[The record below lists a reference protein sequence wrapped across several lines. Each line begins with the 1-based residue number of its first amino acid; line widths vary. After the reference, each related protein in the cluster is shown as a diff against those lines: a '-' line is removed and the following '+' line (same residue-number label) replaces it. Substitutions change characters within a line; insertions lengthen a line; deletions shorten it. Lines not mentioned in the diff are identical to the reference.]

1 MSSEAKNKG
10 IIVFL
15 ILLISLICYFSYQN
29 IQDYNDLK
37 ASFKEEKKA
46 LESDLDKII
55 LDYDRI
61 IDKGVMLESRLKE
74 KKLMVIQF
82 RDSLNTIEENNF
94 KLIRA
99 YRNRISSLEEEN
111 RTLFLKIDYLNNENN
126 ALLSENDKVK
136 EELKKKVYLTSKLR
150 NQNKKLN
157 NYSTGLQ
164 EKVDIA
170 SEIEVVSVKVSAI
183 KQKAQDKNIETTKH
197 KKTDAF
203 RVSFRVRENKI
214 AQSGQKNIYISVFDE
229 DNNIISSKG
238 NIELRKGYTPYS
250 SLVSFYYKNS
260 EALLFSIIE
269 VNKKELDKGRYF
281 FKLFLGGE
289 LINTSVLVL
298 K

>member
-1 MSSEAKNKG
+1 MSSETKNKG

-37 ASFKEEKKA
+37 ESFREEKKA

-55 LDYDRI
+55 IDYDKI

-82 RDSLNTIEENNF
+82 RDSLSTIEENNF

-99 YRNRISSLEEEN
+99 YRSRISSLEEEN
-111 RTLFLKIDYLNNENN
+111 RTLFLKIDYLNNKNN

-136 EELKKKVYLTSKLR
+136 EELKKKAYLTYKLK

-164 EKVDIA
+164 EKVDMA
-170 SEIEVVSVKVSAI
+170 SGIEVVNVKVSAI
-183 KQKAQDKNIETTKH
+183 KQKAQDKNIETTRH

-203 RVSFRVRENKI
+203 RVSFRVKENKI
-214 AQSGQKNIYISVFDE
+214 AQSGQKNIYIGVFDE
-229 DNNIISSKG
+229 DNNVISSKG
-238 NIELRKGYTPYS
+238 NIELKNGYTSYS

-281 FKLFLGGE
+281 FKLFLDGE
-289 LINTSVLVL
+289 LINTSVLAL